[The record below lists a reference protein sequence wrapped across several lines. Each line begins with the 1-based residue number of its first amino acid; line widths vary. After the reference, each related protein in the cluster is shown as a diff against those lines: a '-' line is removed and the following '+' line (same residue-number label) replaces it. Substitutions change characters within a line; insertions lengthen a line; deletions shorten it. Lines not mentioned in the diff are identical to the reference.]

1 MGGLR
6 FLPVWLV
13 AGFAVGLGAAV
24 GVALASTVPAPGAAT
39 PAPAPVGATP
49 APSLPDVTDADDVAC
64 DGASL
69 EERAGQVLVVGL
81 PGVTAPD
88 DPLVDE
94 VARLGVGGVLIT
106 KTNVESE
113 WQVRALVRSLR
124 RASDRALLV
133 TTDEEPGRVSSFG
146 AVLGRTSSART
157 LAARGEPQDVRDFAR
172 DLGRQLSS
180 FGVDADLAPVV
191 DIDDGPAGGII
202 GDRSFSGDQDTVT
215 AYGLAFSEGL
225 AAAGVLPTAKHF
237 PGHGRSHED
246 THISGGHVDVP
257 LEALRAEDLLPF
269 IAQIQAG
276 VPLVMVN
283 HVAFSAL
290 DPALPASLASPT
302 YELLRELGFEG
313 VAMTDSVGMGA
324 IHQTWD
330 FHTSVVM
337 AIRAG
342 ADAVLA
348 TDGNVAGVMRD
359 ALVAA
364 VRNGELDEDRLDEAA
379 ARMLALKG
387 EDPEPIVCRDVAPI
401 PVMDLS
407 QQVPRSVE
415 RDRSVLR

>member
-1 MGGLR
+1 M
-6 FLPVWLV
+6 
-13 AGFAVGLGAAV
+13 AGFAVGLGTAV
-24 GVALASTVPAPGAAT
+24 GVALASSVAAPGAAA
-39 PAPAPVGATP
+39 PAAAPVGATP
-49 APSLPDVTDADDVAC
+49 APSLPAVTDEDDVAC

-124 RASDRALLV
+124 RASERSLLV

-146 AVLGRTSSART
+146 ALLGRTSSART
-157 LAARGEPQDVRDFAR
+157 LAARGDPGHVRDFAR
-172 DLGRQLSS
+172 DLGARLSS
-180 FGVDADLAPVV
+180 FDIDADLAPVV
-191 DIDDGPAGGII
+191 DVDDGPAGGVI
-202 GDRSFSGDQDTVT
+202 GDRSFSGDPHMAS

-269 IAQIQAG
+269 IAQIEAG
-276 VPLVMVN
+276 VPLVMVT
-283 HVAFSAL
+283 HVTFGAL
-290 DPALPASLASPT
+290 DPTLPASLAEPT
-302 YELLRELGFEG
+302 YDLLRELGFEG
-313 VAMTDSVGMGA
+313 VAVTDSVGMGA
-324 IHQTWD
+324 VHQTWG
-330 FHTSVVM
+330 FETSVVM
-337 AIRAG
+337 AIKAG

-387 EDPEPIVCRDVAPI
+387 EDPETVVCRDVPPT
-401 PVMDLS
+401 PVMDLPS
-407 QQVPRSVE
+407 RQVPRGVE